1 MAKAPVQPVAVIG
14 ARNLRFRSR
23 VWLRV
28 GRPVEWAEIDAP
40 KRREQVAKMEEVGMG
55 RVFELRDELRQAH
68 PGLE

>member
-1 MAKAPVQPVAVIG
+1 M
-14 ARNLRFRSR
+14 
-23 VWLRV
+23 
-28 GRPVEWAEIDAP
+28 EWSEIDAP